1 MSIGLAIYGV
11 DDVSPVAVFEMAHR
25 FFEKL
30 NYPVTAAAFHK
41 RIAPQR
47 TADAE
52 SLDLVEVEP
61 DELRTAL
68 TAGEAT
74 DFIIYSETGDSNP
87 WFSSFGYTTESFGS
101 FFCIDVQS
109 EECFEAAQ
117 DKFTCFVDE
126 IAQQV
131 NFTYAIIYNV
141 EKVSDAVW
149 YARGDNMKT
158 LFPFESPVA
167 FSHDTPGLYEGERTY
182 EKTKLRMVYPVNY
195 LNKNHMSICVDNT
208 PLPEWIAMNP
218 ERGTLVSISKKIRWT
233 VPESALLE
241 VNKSCGASG
250 ALLAWMPEK
259 IKKRPKLP

>member
-11 DDVSPVAVFEMAHR
+11 DDVSPVAVFEMALR

-30 NYPVTAAAFHK
+30 NYSVTAAAFHK

-74 DFIIYSETGDSNP
+74 DFRIYSETGHSDP
-87 WFSSFGYTTESFGS
+87 WFSSFGYTTENFGN

-149 YARGDNMKT
+149 YARGDNMRT

-195 LNKNHMSICVDNT
+195 LNKHHMSIRVDGI
-208 PLPEWIAMNP
+208 PLSDWIAMNP
-218 ERGTLVSISKKIRWT
+218 ERGTLMSVSGKIRWT

-241 VNKSCGASG
+241 VNKSCGESG
-250 ALLAWMPEK
+250 ALLAWMPQK
-259 IKKRPKLP
+259 TKTRAKLP